1 MFGLGGGET
10 ASQNFEGVDFF
21 RNIYWHQRSLITLGL
36 HSGPNREIKEKC
48 VETGETAFQNSSMK
62 TFKEIFV
69 NIFENI
75 CWQFEIYLLT
85 FWEIFVDILRN
96 MCWHQR
102 SVGTVRGKRLAPTNL
117 AWKLFVRKRTWRKI
131 YEQTDG
137 SQPRGQ
143 TASLK
148 SDNLS
153 HKKENGEVWFKFYF
167 WQVWSALLA
176 LSGFFKT
183 TSNAALWSPLFKI
196 FVAFFF
202 ETTNEGPLQCHWT
215 YFLTSS
221 GLNRTKYMLIFY

>member
-1 MFGLGGGET
+1 M
-10 ASQNFEGVDFF
+10 
-21 RNIYWHQRSLITLGL
+21 

-85 FWEIFVDILRN
+85 FWEIFVNILRN

-102 SVGTVRGKRLAPTNL
+102 SVGTVRGKRLPPTNL
-117 AWKLFVRKRTWRKI
+117 AWKLFVRQRTWRKI

-167 WQVWSALLA
+167 WQVWSALLW
-176 LSGFFKT
+176 
-183 TSNAALWSPLFKI
+183 AASSK
-196 FVAFFF
+196 
-202 ETTNEGPLQCHWT
+202 PLQMLPFDPLCLKSLSHFSLKQRMKDLFSVIELMSYHQAVWT
-215 YFLTSS
+215 EQNRCWYFTTFQI
-221 GLNRTKYMLIFY
+221 GVFMKIVQREEEGEIGEEYKAKI

>member
-1 MFGLGGGET
+1 M
-10 ASQNFEGVDFF
+10 
-21 RNIYWHQRSLITLGL
+21 

-85 FWEIFVDILRN
+85 FWEIFVNILRN

-102 SVGTVRGKRLAPTNL
+102 SVGTVRGKRLPPTNL
-117 AWKLFVRKRTWRKI
+117 AWKLFVRQRTWRKI

-167 WQVWSALLA
+167 WQVWSALLW
-176 LSGFFKT
+176 
-183 TSNAALWSPLFKI
+183 AASSK
-196 FVAFFF
+196 
-202 ETTNEGPLQCHWT
+202 PLQMLPFDPLCLKSCRI
-215 YFLTSS
+215 FLWNNEWRTSS
-221 GLNRTKYMLIFY
+221 VSLNLCLIIKRFEQTKIDADILLIFKLVFSWKLYREEEGEIGEEYKAKI